1 MAASGWPEI
10 ILLDVMMLK
19 SELTHRC
26 DYAQK
31 KKTFQKAMSVV
42 SENVVFMGVVP
53 SCKSSLPEV
62 IYEKGIKKFA
72 NSQENKV
79 FQSLCNKSAGL
90 KKRLQHRLFSC
101 EFYQIFKTP
110 IL

>member
-1 MAASGWPEI
+1 MKKE
-10 ILLDVMMLK
+10 LK
-19 SELTHRC
+19 
-26 DYAQK
+26 
-31 KKTFQKAMSVV
+31 
-42 SENVVFMGVVP
+42 
-53 SCKSSLPEV
+53 
-62 IYEKGIKKFA
+62 
-72 NSQENKV
+72 NSQIHKNKV